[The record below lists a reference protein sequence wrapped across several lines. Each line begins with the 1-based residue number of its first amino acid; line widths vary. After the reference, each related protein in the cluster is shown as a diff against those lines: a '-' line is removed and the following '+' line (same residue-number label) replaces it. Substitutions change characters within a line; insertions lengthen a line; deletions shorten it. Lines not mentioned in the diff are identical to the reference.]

1 MPRKPDNPSNLPPEL
16 QAVLDLLGADLPPFS
31 PRNDMERV
39 MAARVQSYNS
49 TPQQELGGLSPDVV
63 HQLLNGDW
71 KLKGALRLNERLT
84 FDELASSAML
94 ADART
99 LLAYV
104 DAEGP
109 IKETAGGHLARTGVA
124 ALLPRI
130 RLPIRPDGWPE
141 EEAPIHEGDVYWLPI
156 LRHVLIF
163 AGLLER
169 RKGIRIT
176 PLGIELLPPEHA
188 GRLYALLFRTFFQRL
203 ELGSLSS
210 FGDHARL
217 QSTLAFSF
225 YKLRTDA
232 RAWATYESLAVES
245 WLDSAKDP
253 PSGFKEDAQ
262 DLLSFTFKH
271 RVLDPLEHF
280 ALLES
285 RVVPRDDDQFDD
297 EVEYR
302 CTPLF
307 DRFLRFELVDSPGM
321 DIVGPA
327 KGDRF
332 GGPSRPLWLVGGN
345 DTVAVKTPKVR
356 KPSARSPVVSR
367 LQADLLGLSPSTIS
381 ELLHGDWHTDGA
393 LRLSES
399 LTLDDLSGSV
409 LLADARTLLEFVEA
423 EGPVKE
429 TAAKYLPP
437 AAVASLIPRLRIMRN
452 PRYAFDLEYRKPKKE
467 ADVPWLDRLRGIL
480 MFAGLL
486 ARRKGLRI
494 TPRGRELLADSR
506 AGELFAL
513 LFRTVFRELDLTMF
527 TRSTDH
533 PRLQQTVAVSLYKL
547 RTEARDWT
555 SAQSLAESA
564 WLPSAKDPP
573 KPYEVDP
580 KSDLRYITLKLR
592 VLVPLE
598 HFGLLDAKEQH
609 GQERWDRWYEFRV
622 TPLYDRFLT
631 FRFRPPG

>member
-1 MPRKPDNPSNLPPEL
+1 
-16 QAVLDLLGADLPPFS
+16 
-31 PRNDMERV
+31 MERV
-39 MAARVQSYNS
+39 MAARVESYNS
-49 TPQQELGGLSPDVV
+49 TPQPELGGLSPDVV

-71 KLKGALRLNERLT
+71 KRKGALRLNESLT

-99 LLAYV
+99 LLEYV
-104 DAEGP
+104 AAEGP
-109 IKETAGGHLARTGVA
+109 IKETAGGHLARTAVV
-124 ALLPRI
+124 ALLPRL
-130 RLPIRPDGWPE
+130 RLPVRPDGWPE
-141 EEAPIHEGDVYWLPI
+141 EEAPINEGDVYWLPL
-156 LRHVLIF
+156 LRHVLTF
-163 AGLLER
+163 AGLFAR

-176 PLGIELLPPEHA
+176 PIGIELLQPEHA

-232 RAWATYESLAVES
+232 RTWATYESLAVES

-307 DRFLRFELVDSPGM
+307 DRFLRFELVDSPEM
-321 DIVGPA
+321 PSVGPA

-332 GGPSRPLWLVGGN
+332 GGPSRHPSLEGGIKKI
-345 DTVAVKTPKVR
+345 AVKTPKVR
-356 KPSARSPVVSR
+356 EPSARSPVVSR
-367 LQADLLGLSPSTIS
+367 PQADLLGLSPSTIS
-381 ELLHGDWHTDGA
+381 ELLHGDWRTEGA
-393 LRLSES
+393 LRLTES
-399 LTLDDLSGSV
+399 LTLDDLAGSA
-409 LLADARTLLEFVEA
+409 LLADARTLLEFFEA

-429 TAAKYLPP
+429 TVAKYLPRV
-437 AAVASLIPRLRIMRN
+437 AVAALIPRLRIMRN
-452 PRYAFDLEYRKPKKE
+452 PRYAFEIEYRKPKNE
-467 ADVPWLDRLRGIL
+467 ADVPWLDELRGIL
-480 MFAGLL
+480 IIAGLL
-486 ARRKGLRI
+486 ARRKGVRI
-494 TPRGRELLADSR
+494 TPRGRELLAEPR
-506 AGELFAL
+506 AGELFAH
-513 LFRTVFRELDLTMF
+513 LFRTVFRELDLSTL
-527 TRSTDH
+527 TRWLDH
-533 PRLQQTVAVSLYKL
+533 PLLQQTVAVSFFKL

-555 SAQSLAESA
+555 SAQSLSESS

-580 KSDLRYITLKLR
+580 KSDLRYIALKLR

-598 HFGLLDAKEQH
+598 HFGLLDAREQH
-609 GQERWDRWYEFRV
+609 GRERWDRWYEFRV

-631 FRFRPPG
+631 FRFRPPR